1 MKSVRRRDPRPR
13 SVEALA
19 RTNAA
24 RQEAADAFAD
34 EVFPIIREIVK
45 GGAKTKTGIAEA
57 LNERGV
63 PASHGGKWYA
73 RTVNDVITR
82 ALGVRRISIASLIGR
97 PPKKEPSAGN

>member
-1 MKSVRRRDPRPR
+1 MTIKRAKSTMKVRRSDPRPR

-24 RQEAADAFAD
+24 RQEVADAFAD
-34 EVFPIIREIVK
+34 EAFPIIRELLK
-45 GGAKTKTGIAEA
+45 DGARSKTGIAEA

-63 PASHGGKWYA
+63 STPAGGKWYA
-73 RTVNDVITR
+73 RTVNDVLTR

-97 PPKKEPSAGN
+97 